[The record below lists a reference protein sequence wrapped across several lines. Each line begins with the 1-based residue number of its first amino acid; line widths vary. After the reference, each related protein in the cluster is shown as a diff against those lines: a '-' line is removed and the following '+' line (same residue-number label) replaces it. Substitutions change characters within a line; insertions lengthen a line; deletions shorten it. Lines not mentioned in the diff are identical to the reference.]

1 MTFTKAITV
10 YYFLSARERVL
21 PILIPKSRVL
31 SILLLKYKGL
41 KKQKGLGSNINDHQ
55 RSAFAETLSLLTI
68 TIV

>member
-10 YYFLSARERVL
+10 YYFLSARECVL
-21 PILIPKSRVL
+21 PILIPKLRVL
-31 SILLLKYKGL
+31 SILLLKYKCL

-68 TIV
+68 NTV